1 MKILHLFFIC
11 FLATFISSQLT
22 EEWQKKNF
30 INCISSS
37 EIPLT
42 EEEKK
47 FDLKNDFESYLNT
60 LKEKYTSY
68 SNVFLNCEETSM
80 KKKVLK
86 GRKVEQSE
94 KKQSNLK
101 ILEEKELPKAEP
113 QKPKCIEIK
122 KPIKILEQP

>member
-1 MKILHLFFIC
+1 MKILKLLLII
-11 FLATFISSQLT
+11 FLTTFISSELT

-42 EEEKK
+42 EEEKS
-47 FDLKNDFESYLNT
+47 FDLKNDFESFLNN

-80 KKKVLK
+80 KKKVLT
-86 GRKVEQSE
+86 GRKVEHVDKKE
-94 KKQSNLK
+94 KNLK
-101 ILEEKELPKAEP
+101 ILEEKDFPKAEP
-113 QKPKCIEIK
+113 PKPKCIEIK
-122 KPIKILEQP
+122 KPIKIIEQP

>member
-1 MKILHLFFIC
+1 MKILKLFLIF
-11 FLATFISSQLT
+11 FLITFISSELT
-22 EEWQKKNF
+22 EDWQKKNF

-86 GRKVEQSE
+86 GRKVEQCD
-94 KKQSNLK
+94 KK
-101 ILEEKELPKAEP
+101 A
-113 QKPKCIEIK
+113 IK
-122 KPIKILEQP
+122 FKNFRRKRITKSRTTKTKMY

>member
-1 MKILHLFFIC
+1 MKILKLLLIFF
-11 FLATFISSQLT
+11 LTTFISSELT

-42 EEEKK
+42 EEEKS
-47 FDLKNDFESYLNT
+47 FDLKNDFESFLNN

-80 KKKVLK
+80 KKKVLT
-86 GRKVEQSE
+86 GRKVEHVDKKE
-94 KKQSNLK
+94 KNLK
-101 ILEEKELPKAEP
+101 ILEEKDFPKAEP
-113 QKPKCIEIK
+113 PKPKCIEIK

>member
-1 MKILHLFFIC
+1 MKILKLFLIF
-11 FLATFISSQLT
+11 FLITFISSELT
-22 EEWQKKNF
+22 EDWQKKNF

-37 EIPLT
+37 EVPLT
-42 EEEKK
+42 EEEKS
-47 FDLKNDFESYLNT
+47 FDIKNDFELYLNN